1 MGTGAQ
7 FPCQTPLELL
17 GDRVSLEVKGGDCPP
32 LLGTVE
38 LHLHTVSSVGHPN
51 MRGINKLE

>member
-1 MGTGAQ
+1 MSD
-7 FPCQTPLELL
+7 PPLELL